1 MLIGI
6 YSILTIFIMI
16 GIGFYLTKRKW
27 FNESTAELFSKIVMR
42 VAVPALAI
50 VNIRGRFSKSM
61 LLDSYK
67 FVLIA
72 FGCILIM
79 FLISVVISK
88 ILKLEGKKKIIFRLL
103 FTFSNTVFIGLPVN
117 KTIFGEDSILFV
129 LLFFMANNFT
139 FWTLGIYTLA
149 NANKEGEKV
158 SIVKNLKR
166 AFTPG
171 LIAIIIAY
179 ILVFNDLYL
188 PGFLMDSLQYIS
200 NLCIPLSMLFIG
212 INMGCINIKEANL
225 DKKGYIIILGRFLIG
240 PLVMIGILGTL
251 DITGLAR
258 NVFIVEAALPVQAQ
272 TAIAA
277 KYYDV
282 ESEYASILVSVTTLI
297 SIFIVPILATIL

>member
-1 MLIGI
+1 
-6 YSILTIFIMI
+6 MI

-50 VNIRGRFSKSM
+50 VNIRGRFSKEI
-61 LLDSYK
+61 LIGSYK
-67 FVLIA
+67 YVLIA
-72 FGCILIM
+72 FACIISM
-79 FLISVVISK
+79 FLISAVIAK
-88 ILKLEGKKKIIFRLL
+88 LLKLEGKKKIIFRLL

-117 KTIFGEDSILFV
+117 KTIFGDESILFV

-149 NANKEGEKV
+149 NANKSGEKI
-158 SIVKNLKR
+158 SIISNLKK

-171 LIAIIIAY
+171 LVAIIIAY

-188 PGFLMDSLQYIS
+188 PGFLMDALQYIS

-212 INMGCINIKEANL
+212 INMGCINFKETKL
-225 DKKGYIIILGRFLIG
+225 DKKGYIIMLGRFLIG
-240 PLVMIGILGTL
+240 PIVMIVLLSGLN
-251 DITGLAR
+251 ITGLPR

-282 ESEYASILVSVTTLI
+282 EAEYASVLVSVTTLI
-297 SIFIVPILATIL
+297 SIFVVPILATIL